1 MKVLVVDDDAL
12 AGEMIAAV
20 LEGMGH
26 EAVLAEDGVD
36 AVGRLNADSSI
47 ALVISDMNMPL
58 VSGID
63 LFRELRAQ
71 GCLLPFILLTGD
83 EPAGLLAQEPR
94 LDACL
99 AKDFSLPDALP
110 TTLDQVLARA
120 PSGPRTSQP

>member
-47 ALVISDMNMPL
+47 ALVIS
-58 VSGID
+58 
-63 LFRELRAQ
+63 A
-71 GCLLPFILLTGD
+71 
-83 EPAGLLAQEPR
+83 
-94 LDACL
+94 
-99 AKDFSLPDALP
+99 
-110 TTLDQVLARA
+110 
-120 PSGPRTSQP
+120 